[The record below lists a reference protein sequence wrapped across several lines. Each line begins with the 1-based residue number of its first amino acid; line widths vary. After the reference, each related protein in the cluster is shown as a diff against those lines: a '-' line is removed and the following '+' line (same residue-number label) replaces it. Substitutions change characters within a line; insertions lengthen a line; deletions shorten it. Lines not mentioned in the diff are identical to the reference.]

1 MVGLIFSQINVIYL
15 FFQRKCSSGVTS
27 ICSRSHTM
35 RKKNNRTTKKSIF
48 SETKKKKQNKNKKQK
63 KQNKTKNTHTH
74 EIIFW
79 VNSILMLSKTMTMA
93 LKGFYYSKCY
103 VWKANKM
110 EFLRFYTIIR
120 FNGETRLPKRY
131 ISSINVINFSYQAEI
146 KGPYQ
151 CNFNDFLI

>member
-1 MVGLIFSQINVIYL
+1 M
-15 FFQRKCSSGVTS
+15 K
-27 ICSRSHTM
+27 
-35 RKKNNRTTKKSIF
+35 RKKKQKLKAKTKS
-48 SETKKKKQNKNKKQK
+48 KKKKIIKH
-63 KQNKTKNTHTH
+63 THTH
-74 EIIFW
+74 EVIFW
-79 VNSILMLSKTMTMA
+79 ENSILMLSKTKMMA
-93 LKGFYYSKCY
+93 LNKGFYYSKCY

-110 EFLRFYTIIR
+110 EFLRFHTIIR

>member
-1 MVGLIFSQINVIYL
+1 MF
-15 FFQRKCSSGVTS
+15 R
-27 ICSRSHTM
+27 
-35 RKKNNRTTKKSIF
+35 
-48 SETKKKKQNKNKKQK
+48 ETKKKKQKAKIKRKKK
-63 KQNKTKNTHTH
+63 NKTKNTHTH

-79 VNSILMLSKTMTMA
+79 VNSILMLSKTMMMA
-93 LKGFYYSKCY
+93 LKGFYYSKGY

-110 EFLRFYTIIR
+110 EFLRFYAIIR
-120 FNGETRLPKRY
+120 FNGETRLPRRY